1 MSDINNQTD
10 LLWRVIYVSSRQEKK
25 VSIFLEKKNIE
36 HYLPLYRSLRFWKD
50 RKKWVEMPLFNG
62 YIFVRPTEIERDMV
76 LQTPGVVKYIR
87 HNQNDAVVPNKQI
100 GLIKEFVDLG
110 YNISEIS
117 STDSFELGDIAE
129 VLDGPL
135 KGQEAEVY
143 QMGDDRYV
151 IVSIEA
157 VNQSVKVKLPKEI
170 LKIVQKKSDMEEFK
184 PIW

>member
-1 MSDINNQTD
+1 MSDFNNKTD
-10 LLWRVIYVSSRQEKK
+10 LRWKVIYVSSRQEKK
-25 VSIFLEKKNIE
+25 VSMYLEKKRIE
-36 HYLPLYRSLRFWKD
+36 HYLPLYKSLRFWKD

-87 HNQNDAVVPNKQI
+87 HNQNDAVVPDKQI